1 MRDMEKEAFFQQL
14 DERTDIRYT
23 DKGMKIF
30 RLQFPRAH
38 LRLCNVKTGFG
49 SRDIRLQSETG
60 GRMLP
65 YGTAHFLEHLLFW
78 HNGRNLYSDFFEH
91 GALLNAFTTY
101 TDTNFMFTSLPDRLR
116 QTIPILLDAL
126 WNHSFDEQIIAQEK
140 AVITSEIETAL
151 LNHRLHYHYQLIQ
164 MLSPASP
171 AAVFPAGRKKD
182 IEALTICDL
191 QEAYAAAYQ
200 PHRMTL
206 FLIGGPEDAESL
218 LPSQLR
224 LEKRSGSRSDRKIVP
239 ACPPLSPK
247 EVKGDLERPEDTWT
261 GIQIGALPGEN
272 GLLTLKLYW
281 DIASR
286 ILFHMD
292 SPFFQEIRQTYR
304 LNIQSLSADVHLSE
318 DGGFL
323 ILHSKGAHSSAYID
337 AASYYITQ
345 QKNRTEAWLE
355 YGKDSL
361 VNAIIYDSDYARKC
375 FEWAAE
381 CEQYDCSFLGLYRT
395 IQQMNSHDFL
405 ALIEAMV
412 SSHKAV
418 IHVPQKEVM
427 RQ

>member
-14 DERTDIRYT
+14 DERTDIRYAEN
-23 DKGMKIF
+23 GMKIF

-49 SRDIRLQSETG
+49 SRDVRLQSETG
-60 GRMLP
+60 GRLLP

-151 LNHRLHYHYQLIQ
+151 LNHQLHYHYQLIQ

-182 IEALTICDL
+182 IEALTVCDL

-200 PHRMTL
+200 PHQMTL
-206 FLIGGPEDAESL
+206 FLIGGTEDAETL

-224 LEKRSGSRSDRKIVP
+224 LENRSGSRSDRKIIP
-239 ACPPLSPK
+239 ACPPLSQK
-247 EVKGDLERPEDTWT
+247 AVKGDEEQPEDTWT

-323 ILHSKGAHSSAYID
+323 IFHSKGAHSSAYID
-337 AASYYITQ
+337 VASYYITQ

-355 YGKDSL
+355 YGKDSF
-361 VNAIIYDSDYARKC
+361 VNAIIYDSDYVRKC

-412 SSHKAV
+412 SSNKAV

-427 RQ
+427 TQ

>member
-1 MRDMEKEAFFQQL
+1 MEKEAFFQQL
-14 DERTDIRYT
+14 DERTDIRYA
-23 DKGMKIF
+23 DNGMKIF

-49 SRDIRLQSETG
+49 SRDVRLQSETG
-60 GRMLP
+60 GRLLP

-151 LNHRLHYHYQLIQ
+151 LNHQLHYHYQLIQ

-182 IEALTICDL
+182 IEALTVCDL

-206 FLIGGPEDAESL
+206 FLIGGTEDAETL

-224 LEKRSGSRSDRKIVP
+224 LENRSGSRSDRKIIP
-239 ACPPLSPK
+239 ACPPLSQK
-247 EVKGDLERPEDTWT
+247 AVKGDEEQPEDTWT

-337 AASYYITQ
+337 VASYYITQ

-355 YGKDSL
+355 YGKDSF
-361 VNAIIYDSDYARKC
+361 VNAIIYDSDYVRKC

-412 SSHKAV
+412 SSNKAV

-427 RQ
+427 TQ

>member
-14 DERTDIRYT
+14 DERTDIRYA
-23 DKGMKIF
+23 DNGMKIF

-49 SRDIRLQSETG
+49 SRDVRLQSETG
-60 GRMLP
+60 GRLLP

-151 LNHRLHYHYQLIQ
+151 LNHQLHYHYQLIQ

-182 IEALTICDL
+182 IEALTVCDL

-206 FLIGGPEDAESL
+206 FLIGGTEDAETL

-224 LEKRSGSRSDRKIVP
+224 LENRSGSRSDRKIIP
-239 ACPPLSPK
+239 ACPPLSQK
-247 EVKGDLERPEDTWT
+247 AVKGDEEQPEDTWT

-337 AASYYITQ
+337 VASYYITQ

-355 YGKDSL
+355 YGKDSF
-361 VNAIIYDSDYARKC
+361 VNAIIYDSDYVRKC

-412 SSHKAV
+412 SSNKAV

-427 RQ
+427 TQ

>member
-1 MRDMEKEAFFQQL
+1 MEKEAFFQQL
-14 DERTDIRYT
+14 DERTDIRYA
-23 DKGMKIF
+23 DNGMKIF

-49 SRDIRLQSETG
+49 SRDVRLQSETG
-60 GRMLP
+60 GRLLP

-151 LNHRLHYHYQLIQ
+151 LNHQLHYHYQLIQ

-171 AAVFPAGRKKD
+171 AAIFPAGRKKD
-182 IEALTICDL
+182 IEALTVCDL

-206 FLIGGPEDAESL
+206 FLIGGTEDVETL

-224 LEKRSGSRSDRKIVP
+224 LVNRSGSRSDRKIIP
-239 ACPPLSPK
+239 ACPSLSQK
-247 EVKGDLERPEDTWT
+247 AVKGDEEQPEDTWT

-286 ILFHMD
+286 ILFHME

-337 AASYYITQ
+337 VASYYITQ

-355 YGKDSL
+355 YGKDSF
-361 VNAIIYDSDYARKC
+361 VNAIIYDSDYVRKC

-412 SSHKAV
+412 SSNKAV

-427 RQ
+427 TQ

>member
-14 DERTDIRYT
+14 DERTDIRYA
-23 DKGMKIF
+23 DNGMKIF

-49 SRDIRLQSETG
+49 SRDVRLQSETG
-60 GRMLP
+60 GRLLP

-151 LNHRLHYHYQLIQ
+151 LNHQLHYHYQLIQ

-171 AAVFPAGRKKD
+171 AAIFPAGRKKD
-182 IEALTICDL
+182 IEALTVCDL

-206 FLIGGPEDAESL
+206 FLIGGTEDVETL

-224 LEKRSGSRSDRKIVP
+224 LVNRSGSRSDRKIIP
-239 ACPPLSPK
+239 ACPSLSQK
-247 EVKGDLERPEDTWT
+247 AVKGDEEQPEDTWT

-286 ILFHMD
+286 ILFHME

-337 AASYYITQ
+337 VASYYITQ

-355 YGKDSL
+355 YGKDSF
-361 VNAIIYDSDYARKC
+361 VNAIIYDSDYVRKC

-412 SSHKAV
+412 SSNKAV

-427 RQ
+427 TQ

>member
-14 DERTDIRYT
+14 DERTDIRYA
-23 DKGMKIF
+23 DNGMKIF

-49 SRDIRLQSETG
+49 SRDVRLQSETG
-60 GRMLP
+60 GRLLP

-151 LNHRLHYHYQLIQ
+151 LNHQLHYHYQLIQ

-182 IEALTICDL
+182 IEALTVCDL

-206 FLIGGPEDAESL
+206 FLIGGTEDAETL

-224 LEKRSGSRSDRKIVP
+224 LENRSGSRSDRKIIP
-239 ACPPLSPK
+239 ACPPLSQK
-247 EVKGDLERPEDTWT
+247 VVKGDEEQPEDTWT

-318 DGGFL
+318 DDGFL
-323 ILHSKGAHSSAYID
+323 IFHSKGAHSSAYID
-337 AASYYITQ
+337 VASYYITQ
-345 QKNRTEAWLE
+345 QKNRTEAWLG

-412 SSHKAV
+412 SSNKAV

-427 RQ
+427 TQ

>member
-1 MRDMEKEAFFQQL
+1 MEKEAFFQQL
-14 DERTDIRYT
+14 DERTDIRYAEN
-23 DKGMKIF
+23 GMKIF

-49 SRDIRLQSETG
+49 SRDVRLQSETG
-60 GRMLP
+60 GRLLP

-151 LNHRLHYHYQLIQ
+151 LNHQLHYHYQLIQ

-182 IEALTICDL
+182 IEALTVCDL

-206 FLIGGPEDAESL
+206 FLIGGTEDAETL

-224 LEKRSGSRSDRKIVP
+224 LENRSGSRSDRKIIP
-239 ACPPLSPK
+239 ACPPLSQK
-247 EVKGDLERPEDTWT
+247 AVKGDEEQPEDTWT

-337 AASYYITQ
+337 VASYYITQ

-355 YGKDSL
+355 YGKDSF
-361 VNAIIYDSDYARKC
+361 VNAIIYDSDYVRKC

-412 SSHKAV
+412 SSNKAV

-427 RQ
+427 TQ

>member
-14 DERTDIRYT
+14 DERTDIRYAEN
-23 DKGMKIF
+23 GMKIF

-49 SRDIRLQSETG
+49 SRDVRLQSETG
-60 GRMLP
+60 GRLLP

-151 LNHRLHYHYQLIQ
+151 LNHQLHYHYQLIQ

-182 IEALTICDL
+182 IEALTVCDL
-191 QEAYAAAYQ
+191 QEAYTAAYQ

-206 FLIGGPEDAESL
+206 FLIGGTEDAETL

-224 LEKRSGSRSDRKIVP
+224 LENRSGSRSDRKIIP
-239 ACPPLSPK
+239 ARPSLSQK
-247 EVKGDLERPEDTWT
+247 VVKGDEEQPEDTWT

-286 ILFHMD
+286 ILFHME

-337 AASYYITQ
+337 VASYYITQ

-355 YGKDSL
+355 YGKDSF
-361 VNAIIYDSDYARKC
+361 VNAIIYDSDYVRKC

-412 SSHKAV
+412 SSNKAV

-427 RQ
+427 TQ

>member
-1 MRDMEKEAFFQQL
+1 MEKEAFFQQL
-14 DERTDIRYT
+14 DERTDIRYAEN
-23 DKGMKIF
+23 GMKIF

-38 LRLCNVKTGFG
+38 LRLCNVKTDFG
-49 SRDIRLQSETG
+49 SRDVRLQSETD
-60 GRMLP
+60 GRLLP

-151 LNHRLHYHYQLIQ
+151 LNHQLHYHYQLIQ

-182 IEALTICDL
+182 IEALTVCDL

-206 FLIGGPEDAESL
+206 FLIGGTEDAETL

-224 LEKRSGSRSDRKIVP
+224 LENRSSSRSDRKIIP
-239 ACPPLSPK
+239 ACPPLSQK
-247 EVKGDLERPEDTWT
+247 AVKGDEEQPEDTWT

-337 AASYYITQ
+337 VASYYITQ

-361 VNAIIYDSDYARKC
+361 VNVIIYDSDYVRKC

-381 CEQYDCSFLGLYRT
+381 CEQYDYSFLGLYRT

-412 SSHKAV
+412 SSNKAV

>member
-1 MRDMEKEAFFQQL
+1 MEKEAFFQQL
-14 DERTDIRYT
+14 DERTDIRYAEN
-23 DKGMKIF
+23 GMKIF

-49 SRDIRLQSETG
+49 SRDVRLQSETG
-60 GRMLP
+60 GRLLP

-151 LNHRLHYHYQLIQ
+151 LNHQLHYHYQLIQ

-182 IEALTICDL
+182 IEALTVCDL

-200 PHRMTL
+200 PHQMTL
-206 FLIGGPEDAESL
+206 FLIGGTEDAETL

-224 LEKRSGSRSDRKIVP
+224 LENRSGSRSDRKIIP
-239 ACPPLSPK
+239 ACPPLSQK
-247 EVKGDLERPEDTWT
+247 AVKGDEEQPEDTWT

-323 ILHSKGAHSSAYID
+323 IFHSKGAHSSAYID
-337 AASYYITQ
+337 VASYYITQ

-355 YGKDSL
+355 YGKDSF
-361 VNAIIYDSDYARKC
+361 VNAIIYDSDYVRKC

-412 SSHKAV
+412 SSNKAV

-427 RQ
+427 TQ

>member
-1 MRDMEKEAFFQQL
+1 MEKEAFFQQL
-14 DERTDIRYT
+14 DERTDIRYA
-23 DKGMKIF
+23 DNGMKIF

-38 LRLCNVKTGFG
+38 LRLCNVKIGFG
-49 SRDIRLQSETG
+49 SRDVRLQSETG
-60 GRMLP
+60 GRLLP

-151 LNHRLHYHYQLIQ
+151 LNHQLHYHYQLIQ

-182 IEALTICDL
+182 IEALTVCDL
-191 QEAYAAAYQ
+191 QEVYAAAYQ
-200 PHRMTL
+200 PHQMTL
-206 FLIGGPEDAESL
+206 FLIGGTEDAETL

-224 LEKRSGSRSDRKIVP
+224 LENRSGSRSDRKIIP
-239 ACPPLSPK
+239 ACPPLSQK
-247 EVKGDLERPEDTWT
+247 AVKGDEEQPEDTWT

-337 AASYYITQ
+337 VASYYITQ

-355 YGKDSL
+355 YGKDSF
-361 VNAIIYDSDYARKC
+361 VNAIIYDSDYVRKC

-412 SSHKAV
+412 SSNKAV

-427 RQ
+427 TQ